1 MYRSRNVKCAN
12 CKDIF
17 RAEYD
22 SRKNSQQYV
31 SCKCGKVR
39 GYLNSNGGFVH
50 GINDPIESLSF
61 KEQDYVIEHY
71 EEDFIRL
78 SDEEQVMLSEIIN
91 DCGDIVD
98 RNLGVY
104 FYNRTDERYVDLKL
118 VGVADSMEGVDISMY
133 VRLIDDRGF
142 GWRFGRED
150 QGERLLEALARFHNI
165 VSMVKSGEI
174 DLTRPSTILGK
185 EDLEFDDYTKIQ
197 LELYRHE
204 FLC

>member
-17 RAEYD
+17 RVEYD
-22 SRKNSQQYV
+22 SRKDSQQYV
-31 SCKCGKVR
+31 SCKCGKTR
-39 GYLNSNGGFVH
+39 GYLNSNSGFVH

-61 KEQDYVIEHY
+61 KEQDHVIEHY

-150 QGERLLEALARFHNI
+150 QEERLLEALARFHNI

-174 DLTRPSTILGK
+174 DLTRPSTILSK
-185 EDLEFDDYTKIQ
+185 EDLEFDDYEKTQ
-197 LELYRHE
+197 LKLYRHE
-204 FLC
+204 FRC

>member
-12 CKDIF
+12 CKDVF

-22 SRKNSQQYV
+22 SRKDSNPYAA
-31 SCKCGKVR
+31 CKCGKVR
-39 GYLNSNGGFVH
+39 GRLNSNGSFIC
-50 GINDPIESLSF
+50 GINDPFEMLSY
-61 KEQDYVIEHY
+61 KEQDHIIEYH

-78 SDEEQVMLSEIIN
+78 SDEEQAMLSEIVK
-91 DCGDIVD
+91 DCNDIVN

-118 VGVADSMEGVDISMY
+118 EGVSDSMEGVDVAIR

-150 QGERLLEALARFHNI
+150 QEDRLFKALTRFQNI